1 MDLRSLEVFMEVAE
15 LGSFT
20 RAGDRLGYSQ
30 PTVSFQIKQ
39 LERELGTKLFDRI
52 GRTVSLTDA
61 GRDALV
67 YAQEILHMSREM
79 ALGASRHREPRGIVR
94 LGMADSLCGPM
105 IAGHFDRFRD
115 AFPQVSL
122 RIRTGGTEELL
133 AMLDCNEVDLV
144 CTLDSHVYNTAYV
157 IESESPIGV
166 HFVVCAANPLAQK
179 QSVTME
185 ELLELPFLLTEAGVS
200 YRRLLEEHLAKES
213 SEIRP
218 VLEIARADLICG
230 LVARDMGAAFL
241 PDYVTE
247 EAARE
252 GTVARLNVA
261 EFHAD
266 LWRQLI
272 RRRDKWVSAPMNAMI
287 DHLTMIDL

>member
-1 MDLRSLEVFMEVAE
+1 MDIRSLEVFLEVAE

-39 LERELGTKLFDRI
+39 LERELGTRLFDRI
-52 GRTVSLTDA
+52 GHTVSLTDA

-79 ALGASRHREPRGIVR
+79 VLGASRRREPKGTVR
-94 LGMADSLCGPM
+94 LGMADSLCGPL
-105 IAGHFDRFRD
+105 IAARFDRFRE
-115 AFPQVSL
+115 AFPQVSVC
-122 RIRTGGTEELL
+122 IRTGGTGELL

-157 IESESPIGV
+157 IESEDPVGA
-166 HFVVCAANPLAQK
+166 HFVVCAANPLAK
-179 QSVTME
+179 KEHVTLE
-185 ELLELPFLLTEAGVS
+185 ELLPLPFLLTEAGVS
-200 YRRLLEEHLAKES
+200 YRRLLEEHLARDS
-213 SEIRP
+213 REIRP
-218 VLEIARADLICG
+218 VLEIASADLICG
-230 LVARDMGAAFL
+230 LVARDMGVSFL

-247 EAARE
+247 AAVQA
-252 GTVARLNVA
+252 GTVVRLDVA
-261 EFHAD
+261 GFRPD

-272 RRRDKWVSAPMNAMI
+272 RRSDKWVSAPMNAMI
-287 DHLTMIDL
+287 DHLSLFDL